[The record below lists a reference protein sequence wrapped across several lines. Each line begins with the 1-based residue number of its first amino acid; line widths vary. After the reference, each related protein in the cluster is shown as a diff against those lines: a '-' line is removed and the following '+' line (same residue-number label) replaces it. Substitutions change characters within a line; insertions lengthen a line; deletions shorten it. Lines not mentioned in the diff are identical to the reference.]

1 MNKIGIVFIGD
12 LLYCPYINEYIRI
25 LEGKNKSYDV
35 LYWNRSG
42 KESPE
47 DERFLSFNKPSK
59 LKKNKVSKL
68 TDFFQYRQW
77 LVRILYKNKY
87 EKIIILSTL
96 SGIILLPELMR
107 MKGKY
112 LFDIRDYSYEFF
124 HLFYMAEKC
133 LIKFSA
139 LTIISS
145 KGFECFLP
153 KHNYLYTHNLSVD
166 NRDAYREYTLKKRNN
181 QVINVVWMGAMRYF
195 DYQKKLI
202 KHLANDKRFE
212 LYYYGDGAEMDE
224 YLFYT
229 KENKYSN
236 VHILGAY
243 DNANK
248 DELIRDADLLNN
260 SYGPGNETKY
270 ALSNKFY
277 DGAFY
282 HIPQIVETDT
292 YKSSLAKKYGIG
304 KSIDINNIRFADELY
319 DWYVNIDTEQFNKG
333 CNALMSV
340 VLEQLQDTQKEI
352 ESFLE

>member
-25 LEGKNKSYDV
+25 LEDRDKPYDV

-42 KESPE
+42 KESPK
-47 DERFLSFNKPSK
+47 DNRFLPFEKLSI
-59 LKKNKVSKL
+59 LKKNKVSKII
-68 TDFFQYRQW
+68 DFFQYRRW
-77 LVRILYKNKY
+77 LVHILDKNKY
-87 EKIIILSTL
+87 EKIIVLSTL
-96 SGIILLPELMR
+96 SGVILLPELIR
-107 MKGKY
+107 MKGRY
-112 LFDIRDYSYEFF
+112 LLDIRDYSYEFF
-124 HLFYMAEKC
+124 YLFYLLEKS

-145 KGFECFLP
+145 KGFERFLP
-153 KHNYLYTHNLSVD
+153 KHEYLYTHNISVH
-166 NRDAYREYTLKKRNN
+166 NREAYKEYSLIKLKKE
-181 QVINVVWMGAMRYF
+181 VINVVWMGAMRYF
-195 DYQKKLI
+195 DHQKKLI

-212 LYYYGDGAEMDE
+212 LYYYGDGAELDE
-224 YLFYT
+224 YMSYIQ
-229 KENKYSN
+229 ENRFNN
-236 VHILGAY
+236 VHLLGAY

-248 DELIRDADLLNN
+248 EEIIKGADILNN

-282 HIPQIVETDT
+282 HIPQVVETDT
-292 YKSSLAKKYGIG
+292 YKSTLAKKYGIG
-304 KSIDINNIRFADELY
+304 NAMNINNIGFADELY

-333 CNALMSV
+333 CNALMSI
-340 VLEQLQDTQKEI
+340 VLEQLQNTQKEI